1 MGIKT
6 CEEYLI
12 NELEQLK
19 QKNEALLT
27 EISFLTKEKVDN
39 EPTID
44 GYVSKEELVD
54 FILECNFRKNRL
66 EYDTREEM
74 LEFNKNYYG
83 LKNKGKLTELGIP
96 IEQQKAFINAKYDAY
111 EYNKVEESE
120 EI

>member
-27 EISFLTKEKVDN
+27 EISFLTKEK
-39 EPTID
+39 D
-44 GYVSKEELVD
+44 GYIKKEELVN
-54 FILECNFRKNRL
+54 FILECNFRKDRL

-74 LEFNKNYYG
+74 LEYNKNYYG
-83 LKNKGKLTELGIP
+83 LKNKGKLTELGIS
-96 IEQQKAFINAKYDAY
+96 IEQQKAFIHAKYDAY

>member
-27 EISFLTKEKVDN
+27 EISFLTKEK
-39 EPTID
+39 D
-44 GYVSKEELVD
+44 GYIKKEELVN
-54 FILECNFRKNRL
+54 FILECNFRKDRL

-74 LEFNKNYYG
+74 LEYNKNYYG
-83 LKNKGKLTELGIP
+83 LKK
-96 IEQQKAFINAKYDAY
+96 
-111 EYNKVEESE
+111 
-120 EI
+120 

>member
-27 EISFLTKEKVDN
+27 EISFLTKEKY
-39 EPTID
+39 IK
-44 GYVSKEELVD
+44 KEELVD
-54 FILECNFRKNRL
+54 FILECNFRKDRL

-74 LEFNKNYYG
+74 LEYNKNYYG
-83 LKNKGKLTELGIP
+83 LKNKGKLTELGIS

>member
-27 EISFLTKEKVDN
+27 EISFLTKEK
-39 EPTID
+39 D
-44 GYVSKEELVD
+44 GYKDGYIKKEELVD
-54 FILECNFRKNRL
+54 FILECNFRKDRL

-74 LEFNKNYYG
+74 LEYNKNYYG
-83 LKNKGKLTELGIP
+83 LKNKGKLTELGIS